1 MLLIFQR
8 RIERNGFNANQ
19 VAVATPVTPVVALVE
34 NDTKMNSTR
43 AAKKKLRMR
52 HENGN
57 KPMKAVRKKNVNVR
71 QWVVAFLS
79 LPMKAK

>member
-34 NDTKMNSTR
+34 NDTRMNSTR
-43 AAKKKLRMR
+43 AKKKLRMR

-57 KPMKAVRKKNVNVR
+57 KPMKAVRKK
-71 QWVVAFLS
+71 
-79 LPMKAK
+79 M